1 MKTKKILIVDD
12 ETLSKESKQG
22 FLYSINLLE
31 ENAIFAHNYEQAKQI
46 IHSRKDIVF
55 CLLDCYIPRS
65 EQSSDPSLDLKNPDF
80 VYYGI
85 RLIPELQNVPTCI
98 YSAYA
103 DEPLLKKQ
111 AREYPNTIIKWA
123 KRPFKKTVQEEVC
136 DYFNKLL
143 AIPTFEE
150 NHEVLHFDYNFL
162 PLEDKLFV
170 CDRAQK
176 IKHLRNRA
184 VRDLIDI
191 GTYLIEVKEKLE
203 HGQFEN
209 WIEIEFGMH
218 RETAKRCMAVSR
230 RFKSNKLF
238 DLVDLEKIAI
248 SASYVL
254 ASATT
259 PQKALEEAVDRIKK
273 GEIISHSKAI
283 ELRKKYLD
291 KSNKNRKNP
300 TQLDVKKEEIEA
312 DLLEMVEVDKS
323 EKNITETSTI
333 EPIEIEAKTIAEDDR
348 VSHRSSIAMPERD
361 LDIDR
366 DKEKNRDPLSKKPNS
381 VRSQELKQQIIS
393 VQPNIKNHFWQFEN
407 HRLFCG
413 EPNSNFFLEKLPKEI
428 ALHLKFPPNNDESL
442 APKIINADSK
452 VSLCSRYE
460 DIDLKAI
467 KTIVKTTIF
476 ELAPPQEI
484 VVFSYIFDIEIL
496 KLAMSMDCY
505 CWVGESNL
513 TLCKQILDFWRSKG
527 DVKRL

>member
-12 ETLSKESKQG
+12 ETFTKESKQG
-22 FLYSINLLE
+22 FLYWINLLE

-65 EQSSDPSLDLKNPDF
+65 EQAGDLSLDLGNPDF

-85 RLIPELQNVPTCI
+85 RLIPELQDIPTCI

-103 DEPLLKKQ
+103 DEPFLKKQ
-111 AREYPNTIIKWA
+111 VSQYPNTVIKWA
-123 KRPFKKTVQEEVC
+123 KRPFKRSVREEVC
-136 DYFNKLL
+136 DRLEKAL
-143 AIPTFEE
+143 AVPAFEE
-150 NHEVLHFDYNFL
+150 NNKVLHYDYSFL
-162 PLEDKLFV
+162 EQEDKKFV
-170 CDRAQK
+170 YERVYK
-176 IKHLRNRA
+176 IKDLRDRA

-191 GTYLIEVKEKLE
+191 GTYLIEAKKKIG
-203 HGQFEN
+203 HGRFEN
-209 WIEIEFGMH
+209 WIKTEFGMGGG
-218 RETAKRCMAVSR
+218 TAKRCMSVSR
-230 RFKSNKLF
+230 RFKSNNLD
-238 DLVDLEKIAI
+238 DLVDLDKIDI

-254 ASATT
+254 ASKTT

-273 GEIISHSKAI
+273 GETISHSKAI

-291 KSNKNRKNP
+291 KSNKNKSNS
-300 TQLDVKKEEIEA
+300 TQSDVEKEEIEA

-323 EKNITETSTI
+323 EKNVTETSTV

-348 VSHRSSIAMPERD
+348 VSHRSSIAMPEREFD
-361 LDIDR
+361 TDR
-366 DKEKNRDPLSKKPNS
+366 DREKKRDLLSKKSNL

-413 EPNSNFFLEKLPKEI
+413 KPNSNLFLEKLPKEI

-484 VVFSYIFDIEIL
+484 VVFSYVFDIEIL
-496 KLAMSMDCY
+496 KLAMNMNCY
-505 CWVGESNL
+505 CWVGESDS
-513 TLCKQILDFWRSKG
+513 TLCEQILDFWRSKG